1 MRKLL
6 RCDSE
11 VSWAVSGDAIEYI
24 YRGMIVRGWGYLDYL
39 NSIRVDVAEGLEVL
53 GYDVFQS
60 LYFAYSS
67 LELKLQHD
75 PDEVVFA
82 LTAVLV
88 VIMERGVLPEYK
100 DTDEFVVG
108 FMGCCAGGGVGL
120 ALRCCRV
127 MIGISLMAMS
137 RGWSPHLGVW
147 DLSEV
152 MSEFLSV
159 FDWRLFEL

>member
-11 VSWAVSGDAIEYI
+11 VSRAVSGDAIEYI

-75 PDEVVFA
+75 SDEVVFA

-108 FMGCCAGGGVGL
+108 FMGCCAGGGVGAGA
-120 ALRCCRV
+120 ALLQGDDRDLFNGDVERV
-127 MIGISLMAMS
+127 VAAFGGMGFVGS
-137 RGWSPHLGVW
+137 
-147 DLSEV
+147 DE
-152 MSEFLSV
+152 
-159 FDWRLFEL
+159 